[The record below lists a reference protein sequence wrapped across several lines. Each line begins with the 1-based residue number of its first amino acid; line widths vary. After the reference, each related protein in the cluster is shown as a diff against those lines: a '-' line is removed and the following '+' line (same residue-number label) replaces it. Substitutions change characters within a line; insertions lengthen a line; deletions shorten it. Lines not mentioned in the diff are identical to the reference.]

1 MLDCLFNTIMSYF
14 YQKTSETHEIN
25 KPNLVI
31 KSSKNKLYSLYY
43 NTGKPNLES
52 LLFEIIDE
60 GIYIDKIKSNIFLY
74 NNCVVKINNVLNIKK
89 YMNIINTINNFK
101 IENVLIPKQI
111 YINNY
116 NKELIEVGDYYPHGD
131 LFDYF
136 YKNMDQLNLDDILN
150 IMNQVVDIVSNLH
163 RAGLAHRDLKLENF
177 VIYYEQNILK
187 IKLIDLDFTCTYNTN
202 LDFKGGTL
210 KYCSYEVLNNN
221 EIENWCSNDIWAIA
235 VMLYIF
241 LFKMFPWDSAF
252 KDDIT
257 FNVFQNKYNNTFW
270 EKKMFYLENKHI
282 DIFTKIF
289 EYGFNLKQTERTDI
303 NYIKNLLIDLNE
315 KNYINI

>member
-1 MLDCLFNTIMSYF
+1 MSYF
-14 YQKTSETHEIN
+14 YQNTSETQEIN
-25 KPNLVI
+25 KPNLII

-43 NTGKPNLES
+43 NTDKPNLES

-74 NNCVVKINNVLNIKK
+74 NNCVIKINNVLNIKK

-111 YINNY
+111 YINNC
-116 NKELIEVGDYYPHGD
+116 NKELIEVSDYYPHGD

-136 YKNMDQLNLDDILN
+136 YKKMDQLNLDDILN
-150 IMNQVVDIVSNLH
+150 IINQIVDIVSNLH

-177 VIYYEQNILK
+177 VIYYEQNMLK
-187 IKLIDLDFTCTYNTN
+187 IKLIDLDFTCIYNKN

-210 KYCSYEVLNNN
+210 KYCSYEVLNNK
-221 EIENWCSNDIWAIA
+221 EIENWCSNDIWAVT

-241 LFKMFPWDSAF
+241 LFKMFPWDVAF
-252 KDDIT
+252 KDNIT
-257 FNVFQNKYNNTFW
+257 FIIFQNKYNNKYNNKYW
-270 EKKMFYLENKHI
+270 EEKLFYLENKYI
-282 DIFTKIF
+282 NTFTKIF
-289 EYGFNLKQTERTDI
+289 EYGFNLEQTERTDI